1 MVEPDKKFI
10 EETLRKIQSGQ
21 VELRNAIADV
31 RQDMREVKA
40 SNAMILNLI
49 GDLVKATARDDDRFA
64 RLEARVEDIEH
75 RLNEQDRPP
84 SA

>member
-21 VELRNAIADV
+21 VELRNAITDV

-75 RLNEQDRPP
+75 RLDEQNRPP

>member
-1 MVEPDKKFI
+1 MTD
-10 EETLRKIQSGQ
+10 L
-21 VELRNAIADV
+21 
-31 RQDMREVKA
+31 RQDMREVKS

-75 RLNEQDRPP
+75 RLDQGHPP
-84 SA
+84 P

>member
-1 MVEPDKKFI
+1 MVEPDNKFMD
-10 EETLRKIQSGQ
+10 EQLRKIQAGI
-21 VELRNAIADV
+21 VELRGAMTDFRSDV
-31 RQDMREVKA
+31 RDLKA

-75 RLNEQDRPP
+75 RLDQDHLPA
-84 SA
+84 S

>member
-1 MVEPDKKFI
+1 MVEPDKKFV

-49 GDLVKATARDDDRFA
+49 GDLVKATAR
-64 RLEARVEDIEH
+64 E
-75 RLNEQDRPP
+75 
-84 SA
+84 

>member
-1 MVEPDKKFI
+1 MVEPDKKFV

-75 RLNEQDRPP
+75 RLDRDHPP